1 MKQKMIKGIIL
12 LTMLLSLT
20 ACETASNEKE
30 QKEQTDA
37 QQEEQEKDDTTDKEQ
52 TEDIDSD
59 TEADQ
64 GESEE
69 PQQIPVNISVY
80 YCNDDATAFDTE
92 EVEIESLSPEN
103 IIAALADKGATGAD
117 IEVISFEETE
127 VDGQPAIDL
136 DLSKSFEQY
145 VSSMGSTGEYY
156 AIGSVGNTFLQ
167 AYDCERIKI
176 TVEGNVLETGHA
188 EYPGY
193 LTMFE

>member
-1 MKQKMIKGIIL
+1 MKHKMIKGMIL

-20 ACETASNEKE
+20 ACETVSSENE
-30 QKEQTDA
+30 QTEQTDT
-37 QQEEQEKDDTTDKEQ
+37 QQEEQKTDDITDKEQ
-52 TEDIDSD
+52 TEDVDSD

-64 GESEE
+64 GESEK
-69 PQQIPVNISVY
+69 PQQTPVNISVY

-103 IIAALADKGATGAD
+103 IIAALAAKGAVSAD
-117 IEVISFEETE
+117 VEVVSFKESV

-156 AIGSVGNTFLQ
+156 AIGSIGNTFLQ
-167 AYDCERIKI
+167 AYGCERIKI

>member
-1 MKQKMIKGIIL
+1 MKHKMIKCIIL
-12 LTMLLSLT
+12 LTMLFSLT
-20 ACETASNEKE
+20 ACETASNAKV
-30 QKEQTDA
+30 QKEQAGT
-37 QQEEQEKDDTTDKEQ
+37 QQEEQETDDLTDKEQ
-52 TEDIDSD
+52 TEGVDSD
-59 TEADQ
+59 TEADKD
-64 GESEE
+64 ESEE
-69 PQQIPVNISVY
+69 PQQIPVSISVY
-80 YCNDDATAFDTE
+80 YCNDDATALDTE

-103 IIAALADKGATGAD
+103 IIAALADKGAVSAD
-117 IEVISFEETE
+117 IEVVSFEKTE
-127 VDGQPAIDL
+127 VDGQPVIDL

-156 AIGSVGNTFLQ
+156 AIGSIGNTFLQ